1 MFLMVHFLK
10 LNTSYAIW
18 LTIMNDRLCHS
29 ALSLLPSLPK
39 SAIMYYCLQ
48 VHL

>member
-1 MFLMVHFLK
+1 MVHFLK

-18 LTIMNDRLCHS
+18 LTIMNDLLCHP
-29 ALSLLPSLPK
+29 ALFLLPSLLQP
-39 SAIMYYCLQ
+39 AIMYYCLQ